1 MTTSSY
7 PRPEVTPR
15 DAAPLPERQTATVG
29 DGTRVTLVSAGVVPI
44 TAIRLVVRLGSA
56 HVPAGKTWLD
66 RLLHEYLREGTEEL
80 DAEAFASALAEIGGQ
95 LDVDGD
101 EHSTTLEVEVPSEH
115 APQAIRYLGELA
127 RRPRLPES
135 SLGRLLD
142 DLRRGAQLAQ
152 AQPGWL
158 AHAAFRQALYPGHA
172 YGIVQPSI
180 PAISDF
186 TTAEVRGLWESG
198 ASGSNAH
205 LIVAGVFDSAAV
217 LEAADAALSG
227 WTGDATPEVPR
238 PATSTSRAIH
248 YVDRPGAE
256 QSTLQ
261 IGLNVP
267 APGHDDYVPFE
278 VLNAL
283 LGGSF
288 YSRITLNIREDK
300 GYTYSPRSAIS
311 SRPGDAYWAE
321 TADVT
326 TNVTGASI
334 REILHEIDRLRSE
347 PPTPDELA
355 GIINY
360 VAGAFAMRQATPGG
374 ILNHLEFLDLHGLY
388 RSYSDNYVARV
399 RAVTPDEIQRLAQKY
414 LDPAQMPIVVVG
426 DRSVVEDEVAEFDA
440 AT

>member
-1 MTTSSY
+1 MTTSSF
-7 PRPEVTPR
+7 PRPEVTPL
-15 DAAPLPERQTATVG
+15 DAVALPDRQTTTVG
-29 DGTRVTLVSAGVVPI
+29 NGTPVTLADAGVVPMA
-44 TAIRLVVRLGSA
+44 AIRLVVRLGSA

-95 LDVDGD
+95 LDIDGD

-115 APQAIRYLGELA
+115 APRAIRYLGDLA
-127 RRPRLPES
+127 RRPRFPDA
-135 SLGRLLD
+135 SLDRLID
-142 DLRRGAQLAQ
+142 DLRRNAQLIQ
-152 AQPGWL
+152 AQPAWL
-158 AHAAFRQALYPGHA
+158 AHAAFRQALYPHHT
-172 YGIVQPSI
+172 YGAILPSI
-180 PAISDF
+180 PAINDF
-186 TTAEVRGLWESG
+186 TTADARSLWAAG

-205 LIVAGVFDSAAV
+205 LMVAGVFDSAAV
-217 LEAADAALSG
+217 LEAADTALSG
-227 WTGDATPEVPR
+227 WTGNAPSEVPI
-238 PATSTSRAIH
+238 PAASTSRVIH

-267 APGHDDYVPFE
+267 APGHEDYAPLE
-278 VLNAL
+278 VVNAL

-334 REILHEIDRLRSE
+334 REVMHEIDRLRNESPAPE
-347 PPTPDELA
+347 ELA

-374 ILNHLEFLDLHGLY
+374 ILNHLEFLDLHHLD
-388 RSYSDNYVARV
+388 RSYSDAYTARV
-399 RAVTPDEIQRLAQKY
+399 RAVTPDEVQRLAQQY
-414 LDPAQMPIVVVG
+414 LDPARMPIVVVG
-426 DRSVVEDEVAEFDA
+426 DRSVVEAEVSEFGP